1 MTNQIEQGL
10 LFQIVNLVYLHT
22 RVVLKMKML
31 QNWLAIV
38 WEVPIGTL
46 SNHKKN

>member
-1 MTNQIEQGL
+1 MTTSNL
-10 LFQIVNLVYLHT
+10 NLVDMGWASSMGI

>member
-1 MTNQIEQGL
+1 MMEYSTEDL
-10 LFQIVNLVYLHT
+10 EIVQF
-22 RVVLKMKML
+22 RVVLKMKVL
-31 QNWLAIV
+31 QNRLAIV